1 MTTLIH
7 SKNNLTFCLYFF
19 FFFSLHPIRT
29 ISAFILKI
37 SCKVFF
43 LKFVNFYP
51 IYLEFFIY
59 SANPTNPKI
68 PTNPTSLTNPKNPTN
83 PTNSPSAKIPT
94 NPTNP
99 TNPSS
104 SNPTNSSKTTNP
116 ANHFHSCINENL
128 IIILLF
134 SILLIHLINFKTE
147 TFYPSSMQSIQVNL
161 FRQVDTNPKFLLIPI
176 YNIFK
181 SI

>member
-19 FFFSLHPIRT
+19 LFFSLHPIRT

-37 SCKVFF
+37 SFKVFF
-43 LKFVNFYP
+43 LKFVNFYQ

-59 SANPTNPKI
+59 SANPTNTKI
-68 PTNPTSLTNPKNPTN
+68 PTNPTSLTNPTN
-83 PTNSPSAKIPT
+83 PTNSPSPKIPT

-116 ANHFHSCINENL
+116 ANPFHSCINQNL

-161 FRQVDTNPKFLLIPI
+161 FRQVHTNPKFFLIPC
-176 YNIFK
+176 YNTSK

>member
-7 SKNNLTFCLYFF
+7 SKNNLTFCLYFFF

-68 PTNPTSLTNPKNPTN
+68 PTNPTSLTNPTNPTN
-83 PTNSPSAKIPT
+83 PINSPSPKIPT
-94 NPTNP
+94 NPT
-99 TNPSS
+99 
-104 SNPTNSSKTTNP
+104 NPTNSSKTTNP
-116 ANHFHSCINENL
+116 ANPLHSCINQNL
-128 IIILLF
+128 IVILLF

-161 FRQVDTNPKFLLIPI
+161 FRQVDTNPKFFLIPI
-176 YNIFK
+176 YNTSK

>member
-1 MTTLIH
+1 MPTLIH

-19 FFFSLHPIRT
+19 FFFFSLHPIRT
-29 ISAFILKI
+29 ISDFFLKI

-68 PTNPTSLTNPKNPTN
+68 PTNPT
-83 PTNSPSAKIPT
+83 NSPSAKIPT

-116 ANHFHSCINENL
+116 ANPFHSCINQNL
-128 IIILLF
+128 IVILLF